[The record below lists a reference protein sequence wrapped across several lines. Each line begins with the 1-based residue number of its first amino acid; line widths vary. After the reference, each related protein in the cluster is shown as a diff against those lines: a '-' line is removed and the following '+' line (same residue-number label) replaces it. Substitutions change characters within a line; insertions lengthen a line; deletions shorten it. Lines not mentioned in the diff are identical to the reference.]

1 MTKIIYNEPYTGEKI
16 EIAEILTNMSLTV
29 DEALKIAGVDLDEW
43 ADARGWDGYD
53 FNQISLEGN

>member
-1 MTKIIYNEPYTGEKI
+1 MEKIIYNEPYTGEKI

-29 DEALKIAGVDLDEW
+29 GEALNIADVNLNEW

-53 FNQISLEGN
+53 FNQISLEDD